1 MALQNLIN
9 VTFCLSLLQDY
20 HAFNERTLVVEQKF
34 NTLGKDFFWY
44 VSQKYNN
51 YEMAKDTNL
60 DTIDTCKFA
69 ICGARFYYDLSSYP
83 EEVTN
88 GFLKND
94 AGDIEKSKMALIEQ
108 IAWYSNHTLTMPQ
121 LEICLNVSIL
131 F

>member
-1 MALQNLIN
+1 MTLQNLVN

-34 NTLGKDFFWY
+34 NNTGKDFFWY
-44 VSQKYNN
+44 ISQKYD
-51 YEMAKDTNL
+51 YKLAK
-60 DTIDTCKFA
+60 DTIDTCKFE
-69 ICGARFYYDLSSYP
+69 ICGARFYYDLSWYP
-83 EEVTN
+83 EEVTK